1 MNGKVRVATVALLCT
16 AVAGCASAPHQISTE
31 ELSSTWSGE
40 KYDDLLIVAGCVSGM
55 LNRVHPDVVRSHWS
69 GQGDVLDALAQVTDL
84 VEDQV
89 IGNVRSTLGRLV
101 GGKPTR

>member
-1 MNGKVRVATVALLCT
+1 MAYVVSPIDVMPGLLFGP
-16 AVAGCASAPHQISTE
+16 VG
-31 ELSSTWSGE
+31 LV
-40 KYDDLLIVAGCVSGM
+40 DDLLVVAACVSGM

-89 IGNVRSTLGRLV
+89 IGNVRSAVDKLLGGRA
-101 GGKPTR
+101 PR